1 VTAADALEGRW
12 TDIFGRDAMIHLL
25 VMASIVAA
33 TFQGYLKDRM
43 AGPLPYAL
51 ADLCLVGAA
60 ALWFGQM
67 ALYHAP
73 IRGPGRLP
81 NLLLIVIALPAL
93 YLLHPGPPL
102 PVEIAGL
109 RGWVEF
115 PVACLI
121 ALSVINSAGQV
132 RAYVWLVLGLGAVTA
147 LYGIR
152 QYIQGPEAALSVS
165 ALAQIRHGST
175 IMYFDPTLRTTA
187 FRAFSTFTF
196 PAPFAGFMVFGML
209 LAAGVGL
216 DHTRSRAQRWLCLA
230 LIPLLFVGMSVS
242 GTRAALVMLVV
253 GLLVLGWFRGFSAR
267 QLFLV
272 PVVFLAL
279 HVATLLTAGRVLG
292 RFRSILAEDVA
303 WTYVLQPMVT
313 AARTLAEAPFGLGLG
328 RTGVGVPFAMVQAQP
343 PGYFIF
349 SDGDIGR
356 AAVEMGIFGVI
367 LLAVIVFGLLPY
379 AARAARA
386 LRDTSAAG
394 TAVGIGALVVGL
406 GVIILVGSPLST
418 APHGTIWWF
427 FLGALVK
434 LWMMESEERRWGP
447 GDGERGTVERTWAE
461 PLDAIRDA

>member
-1 VTAADALEGRW
+1 
-12 TDIFGRDAMIHLL
+12 
-25 VMASIVAA
+25 
-33 TFQGYLKDRM
+33 
-43 AGPLPYAL
+43 
-51 ADLCLVGAA
+51 
-60 ALWFGQM
+60 
-67 ALYHAP
+67 
-73 IRGPGRLP
+73 
-81 NLLLIVIALPAL
+81 
-93 YLLHPGPPL
+93 
-102 PVEIAGL
+102 
-109 RGWVEF
+109 
-115 PVACLI
+115 
-121 ALSVINSAGQV
+121 
-132 RAYVWLVLGLGAVTA
+132 
-147 LYGIR
+147 
-152 QYIQGPEAALSVS
+152 
-165 ALAQIRHGST
+165 
-175 IMYFDPTLRTTA
+175 
-187 FRAFSTFTF
+187 
-196 PAPFAGFMVFGML
+196 
-209 LAAGVGL
+209 
-216 DHTRSRAQRWLCLA
+216 
-230 LIPLLFVGMSVS
+230 
-242 GTRAALVMLVV
+242 
-253 GLLVLGWFRGFSAR
+253 
-267 QLFLV
+267 
-272 PVVFLAL
+272 
-279 HVATLLTAGRVLG
+279 
-292 RFRSILAEDVA
+292 
-303 WTYVLQPMVT
+303 MVT